1 MALPPPTERQAR
13 LIWSALSGL
22 AVATLVALVAGLVWA
37 LGRVLDVLGP
47 VLWPLALAG
56 VIAYL
61 LDPVVD
67 FLERRRV
74 PRGRAILCVFAL
86 ALVLVAGVVGS
97 VLPRIIT
104 ETRELVQ
111 RVPVY
116 AARVEQTL
124 ERWVRQPPALLQRL
138 LRLVPSRPAPPPGAT
153 NAPAATPGG
162 LTNPPPA
169 STETP
174 AAEPPSPP
182 EATPGDTRAHLAA
195 WAREWSRTVDPAWLD
210 SATGWLTTAAQK
222 LGAWLFGQMG
232 RMASW
237 IGLLLGL
244 FLIPIYAF
252 YFLLE
257 KRGIESKWTDYLPLA
272 DSRLK
277 DELAFVLRSIN
288 DYLIAFFR
296 GQVLVA
302 ICDGVLYAVGFS
314 LIGLPYAVLL
324 GAVATVL
331 TLIPFVGA
339 ALTCAAALILAV
351 VTYGD
356 WLHPLLALGVYG
368 LVQFLEGFVI
378 QPKIMGDRVG
388 LHPLT
393 IIIALMVGTTLLG
406 GILGAILAIPLT
418 AALRV
423 VMFRYVWTTRPT
435 PTPAGP

>member
-174 AAEPPSPP
+174 AAEPPPPP
-182 EATPGDTRAHLAA
+182 EAAPGDTRAHLAA

-302 ICDGVLYAVGFS
+302 LCDGVLYAVGFS